1 MEHDFSLDHSPTP
14 IHVDG
19 MHPKRKPSE
28 TKLSG
33 VILRTWLNRAR
44 TSGQA
49 HFGKCSNTWMLI
61 FNIGKQQPHT
71 I

>member
-19 MHPKRKPSE
+19 MHPERKPSE

-49 HFGKCSNTWMLI
+49 HFGKCSNT
-61 FNIGKQQPHT
+61 
-71 I
+71 